1 MGANSVIVAEGPGH
15 ERDTEAVLADTG
27 FAEPLKRLGIR
38 FVDLNR
44 EELAK
49 TPLRA
54 GYTGLSVIFGC
65 RGQFKELIS
74 SCRCPKSRR
83 TTGLVSRSV

>member
-1 MGANSVIVAEGPGH
+1 MFPEDGGKQRHSRRGPGH
-15 ERDTEAVLADTG
+15 ERDTEAVLAETG

-49 TPLRA
+49 TPLQA
-54 GYTGLSVIFGC
+54 GYTGLGHLWLPRAV
-65 RGQFKELIS
+65 QETDLI
-74 SCRCPKSRR
+74 
-83 TTGLVSRSV
+83 VSMP